1 MNRLMPYLQLVRLP
15 TVFTAVADILLG
27 FALTTGVFISTA
39 PSPDGPIDLDAAM
52 LEDGE
57 SLGMEAAN
65 ELAEPKS
72 EWVWQLGWLI
82 AASSCLYLSGMVFND
97 VFDRRADAE
106 DRPEAPIP
114 SGKVSVKTAATI
126 GVLLMASGLVASY
139 LAGINKSNG
148 QLNPLRVAGMLCV
161 AILLYDSVLKRTLL
175 APLMMGGC
183 RFLNIILGA
192 STLNFFVGDG
202 ILNFFKA
209 VFSRPQLGVG
219 IGLGVFVMGVTWF
232 ARTETR
238 ESNRW
243 QLGIA
248 TLFVNAGIATLI
260 FFIRTWPGQVEWTS
274 VAFVLAFVALII
286 DRRLIA
292 AISDPSPDKVQT
304 AVKTMLM
311 SLVVLDATMIYW
323 KTENVTLS
331 CLTVGLLVPSIVL
344 SRWIRVT

>member
-1 MNRLMPYLQLVRLP
+1 
-15 TVFTAVADILLG
+15 
-27 FALTTGVFISTA
+27 
-39 PSPDGPIDLDAAM
+39 
-52 LEDGE
+52 
-57 SLGMEAAN
+57 
-65 ELAEPKS
+65 
-72 EWVWQLGWLI
+72 
-82 AASSCLYLSGMVFND
+82 
-97 VFDRRADAE
+97 
-106 DRPEAPIP
+106 
-114 SGKVSVKTAATI
+114 
-126 GVLLMASGLVASY
+126 
-139 LAGINKSNG
+139 
-148 QLNPLRVAGMLCV
+148 
-161 AILLYDSVLKRTLL
+161 
-175 APLMMGGC
+175 
-183 RFLNIILGA
+183 
-192 STLNFFVGDG
+192 
-202 ILNFFKA
+202 
-209 VFSRPQLGVG
+209 
-219 IGLGVFVMGVTWF
+219 MGVTWF